1 MTLEWIRKAA
11 LAAIALHAVFF
22 LDAPFLTF
30 GQKRSAWRWR
40 EQIVL
45 NSFELALVMWWV
57 MAKWRLG
64 WERALVPAGATFV
77 AADAGLA
84 MVLVGVGFVVWAKLR
99 LGRWFVA
106 GFMIKEGHRL
116 VTGGVYALTRHPM
129 YTGVLATFAGVA
141 LVWNSALT
149 LLLGAGFCGTLF
161 LHSVIEEAL
170 LEHHFGETW
179 YEYRAQV
186 PRFVPF
192 LHARLE
198 RR

>member
-1 MTLEWIRKAA
+1 MTLEWIRMVA
-11 LAAIALHAVFF
+11 LGAMALHAVFF

-30 GQKRSAWRWR
+30 GQKRLAWRWQ

-45 NSFELALVMWWV
+45 NSFELALLMWWV

-64 WERALVPAGATFV
+64 WERALVPAGATP
-77 AADAGLA
+77 AAAGAGLA
-84 MVLVGVGFVVWAKLR
+84 LVLAGVGLTVWAKLG

-106 GFMIKEGHRL
+106 GFVIKQGHRL
-116 VTGGVYALTRHPM
+116 VTGGPYAVTRHPM

-141 LVWNSALT
+141 LVWDSALT
-149 LLLGAGFCGTLF
+149 LLLGAGFCGALF
-161 LHSVIEEAL
+161 MHSVIEEAL

-179 YEYRAQV
+179 REYRSRV

-192 LHARLE
+192 LRP
-198 RR
+198 RRIAP